1 MKTKF
6 TFVAFAISIVY
17 AFGQDEKK
25 EPSHDIGFNTNIVFN
40 GIFNSNNNSSYNFI
54 YKVQKTPTKANRY
67 SLNFSINMDNW
78 PNLSSYGYGYT
89 SSNVFIA
96 PTIGKEWQAKVA
108 QRWIWYY
115 GFDLGPTYSIN
126 YREENII
133 DNDAAIQR
141 IYDNRSYGASIL
153 PFLGIRFAISEK
165 LYLSAEANMNFAYSY
180 FLNKNTTISAGVKNE
195 TSGSSTNF
203 RARTGAATGI
213 FVFYRF

>member
-1 MKTKF
+1 MKTKS
-6 TFVAFAISIVY
+6 TVIAFAILSSY
-17 AFGQDEKK
+17 AFCQDEKK

-54 YKVQKTPTKANRY
+54 YKVQKTPTRANRY
-67 SLNFSINMDNW
+67 SLNFSINLDNW
-78 PNLSSYGYGYT
+78 PNLSGYDYT
-89 SSNVFIA
+89 SNNVFIA
-96 PTIGKEWQAKVA
+96 PTIGKEWQTKVA

-115 GFDLGPTYSIN
+115 GLDLGPTYSIS
-126 YREENII
+126 YQENNSI
-133 DNDAAIQR
+133 NNNVVNQN
-141 IYDNRSYGASIL
+141 IYDRRSYGASIL

-180 FLNKNTTISAGVKNE
+180 LLNKNTTISVGVKNE
-195 TSGSSTNF
+195 TSGSSMNF